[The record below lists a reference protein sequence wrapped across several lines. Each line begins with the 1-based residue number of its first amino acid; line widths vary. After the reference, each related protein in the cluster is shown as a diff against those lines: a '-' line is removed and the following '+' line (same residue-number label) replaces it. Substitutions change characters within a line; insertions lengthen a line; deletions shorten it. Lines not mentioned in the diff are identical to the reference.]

1 MRGTYNLGL
10 NFSGDRPSWAV
21 VAFDATLTIKDTR
34 TNVVILNESTQIKI
48 QLEGDGSTVVLNFS
62 EYLDKMFPYL
72 RDYYNKFIDNKD
84 FKTGTN
90 VISLRLAYTVYAD
103 GYDSLY
109 DRTDDF
115 NLGTSGNGANFDE
128 YRISDREDWVDIYKA
143 GETAVDFIELK
154 TKVDMLKQS
163 YDDAVAVLSK
173 AKVLYD
179 RKLAEQ
185 SFEKDEVYH
194 PDSIKTIVTRCLEF
208 QQGTLIQ
215 GLEIARSVGNTSMES
230 TLKAMQLNVRTIGR
244 LFPKFTIDDGEGIPY
259 SGAIG
264 EWIFFSHSANG
275 SEVDVINDDVSLSRA
290 SSGGGLYNTNYQSAW
305 NTGLDGKKNNDNAP
319 TNTKWTSD
327 GADPYLQQ
335 GGKYVPTRKFTS
347 FMDALSGNVGSYI
360 LNQPLI
366 MYHEKSNTFH
376 QFFFVEWGQ
385 GNGGSFAYLRRVL
398 DSSRFT
404 SIGEVVVKA

>member
-10 NFSGDRPSWAV
+10 NFSSDRPSLAI
-21 VAFDATLTIKDTR
+21 VAFDATLAIKDTR
-34 TNVVILNESTQIKI
+34 TNVVILTESSQIKV
-48 QLEGDGSTVVLNFS
+48 QLEGDGSIVVFNFS
-62 EYLDKMFPYL
+62 EHLNEMFPYL

-90 VISLRLAYTVYAD
+90 TISLRLAYTVYAD

-115 NLGTSGNGANFDE
+115 NLGATGNGASFEE
-128 YRISDREDWVDIYKA
+128 YRISDREDWVDMYKA
-143 GETAVDFIELK
+143 GETAIDFIELK

-185 SFEKDEVYH
+185 IFEKDEVYH

-208 QQGTLIQ
+208 QQGTLNQ
-215 GLEIARSVGNTSMES
+215 GLEIAKSVGNTSMENS
-230 TLKAMQLNVRTIGR
+230 IRAIQLNVRIISK
-244 LFPKFTIDDGEGIPY
+244 LFSKFTIDDGEGIPY

-305 NTGLDGKKNNDNAP
+305 NTDLDGKKNSINTP
-319 TNTKWTSD
+319 TNTKWTSE
-327 GADPYLQQ
+327 GADPYQQQ
-335 GGKYVPTRKFTS
+335 GGKYVPTRNFTS
-347 FMDALSGNVGSYI
+347 FMDALNGSVGDYI
-360 LNQPLI
+360 FKQPLI
-366 MYHEKSNTFH
+366 MYHEKSNTYH

-398 DSSRFT
+398 DSSQIT
-404 SIGEVVVKA
+404 SGIIKI